1 MPGREGEA
9 AETDCDVPG
18 RLNDGPDTDCA
29 VDGRLRE
36 GGRCIG
42 VNGVAKTSVACGGDA
57 LAEPDCDCRRDRA
70 ESAVDG
76 RCELATM
83 LRRSADAADAGG
95 SGDRDAD
102 AGLSRC
108 IAKCCCF
115 SSSCPAVVT
124 GAVVGRLTGN
134 GVGGVLRSG
143 RPSDRD
149 ERGPDAG
156 EAGMDGEGTAVG
168 LGKRRLRTDLRI
180 RSVLPRAGLSSDG
193 MQLKQIGI
201 RCWMVSRERR
211 TTRAPSR
218 RSGSCRA
225 G

>member
-9 AETDCDVPG
+9 AEMDCDVPG
-18 RLNDGPDTDCA
+18 RLKDGPETDCA

-42 VNGVAKTSVACGGDA
+42 VNGVAKTSVACGGDG
-57 LAEPDCDCRRDRA
+57 LADTEPDRRRDRA
-70 ESAVDG
+70 ESAVEG
-76 RCELATM
+76 RCELAAM
-83 LRRSADAADAGG
+83 LRRSVDDGG
-95 SGDRDAD
+95 SGDRAD
-102 AGLSRC
+102 GAGLSRC

-115 SSSCPAVVT
+115 SSSWPAVVT
-124 GAVVGRLTGN
+124 GAVVGRLAGN

-143 RPSDRD
+143 RPSERD

-156 EAGMDGEGTAVG
+156 EPGIDEEGWAVG

-180 RSVLPRAGLSSDG
+180 RSVRPRAGLSSDG
-193 MQLKQIGI
+193 MQVKEIGT
-201 RCWMVSRERR
+201 RCWAISIAQTR
-211 TTRAPSR
+211 TGAPSR